1 MDFPVFLRLAG
12 KLCVVVGSGPVGKRK
27 AQSLLHAGAL
37 VRVISPDAP
46 WEDRAGAV
54 EWVQGR
60 YRPIYLTGAFLVC
73 AAGPPLVNACVV
85 ADAKRGNIW
94 VNSATEPETGDF
106 TIPAVAAHGRIQVA
120 VSTSGASPIL
130 ARRVAG
136 SLGEKVDPAWVQ
148 WVDLL
153 AEFRPAIRA
162 KIADDDRR
170 TDLLTDL
177 CDLRWL
183 MMIESEGAA
192 VARGQMADLVRA
204 ALGETR

>member
-27 AQSLLHAGAL
+27 AHALLHAGAT
-37 VRVISPDAP
+37 VRVISPAEPWADA
-46 WEDRAGAV
+46 DGTV
-54 EWVQGR
+54 EWVRGA

-85 ADAKRGNIW
+85 ADAKRGHIW

-106 TIPAVAAHGRIQVA
+106 TLPAVSTHGRIQVA

-130 ARRVAG
+130 SRRIAG
-136 SLGEKVDPAWVQ
+136 TIGEQVDQAWAQ
-148 WVDLL
+148 WADLL
-153 AEFRPAIRA
+153 AEFRPLIRA

-170 TDLLTDL
+170 TDLFTDL

-183 MMIESEGAA
+183 MMIESEGAE
-192 VARGQMADLVRA
+192 VARGQMRDLVKEA
-204 ALGETR
+204 CSATR